1 MKLKTKAKWT
11 GVLLTAPYL
20 AGFFL
25 LFVIPF
31 LISVTYT
38 FTRGVGAMEFVG
50 LANYADVLG
59 SAAFRLAFYNTFRF
73 LLLGVPLLMAVSLW
87 LACMVNGRGR
97 AKQVFRSIFLYP
109 MVLPVASVVMFFQ
122 VFLAE
127 RGILN
132 SLLTHMGSPFCWMAG
147 FGNLLRGADL
157 PLYLEELRLQHGPV
171 SGRAACHP
179 GGILRNRPAG
189 RGRAGPDFPAHH
201 AAASGAF
208 YGVRA
213 GDLHHEWV

>member
-11 GVLLTAPYL
+11 GVLLTSPYL

-73 LLLGVPLLMAVSLW
+73 LLLGVPLLMAVSL
-87 LACMVNGRGR
+87 
-97 AKQVFRSIFLYP
+97 
-109 MVLPVASVVMFFQ
+109 
-122 VFLAE
+122 
-127 RGILN
+127 
-132 SLLTHMGSPFCWMAG
+132 
-147 FGNLLRGADL
+147 
-157 PLYLEELRLQHGPV
+157 
-171 SGRAACHP
+171 
-179 GGILRNRPAG
+179 
-189 RGRAGPDFPAHH
+189 
-201 AAASGAF
+201 
-208 YGVRA
+208 
-213 GDLHHEWV
+213 